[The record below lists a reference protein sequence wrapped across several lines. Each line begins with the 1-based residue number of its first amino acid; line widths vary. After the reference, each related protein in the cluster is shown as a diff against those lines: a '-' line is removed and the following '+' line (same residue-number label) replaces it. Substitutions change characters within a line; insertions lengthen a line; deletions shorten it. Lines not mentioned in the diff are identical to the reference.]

1 MMSLHPEKGI
11 AYLNAGWVKFL
22 TGNYLEA
29 LKLTEKSLELEQQN
43 IQARFNIALIHLA
56 LGNISKSKQLYKTAL
71 RENKKFLNKNPQ
83 MAAISALK
91 HYCQEGKYAESG
103 KDILKKLFKEE

>member
-1 MMSLHPEKGI
+1 
-11 AYLNAGWVKFL
+11 
-22 TGNYLEA
+22 
-29 LKLTEKSLELEQQN
+29 
-43 IQARFNIALIHLA
+43 
-56 LGNISKSKQLYKTAL
+56 
-71 RENKKFLNKNPQ
+71 LNKNPQ